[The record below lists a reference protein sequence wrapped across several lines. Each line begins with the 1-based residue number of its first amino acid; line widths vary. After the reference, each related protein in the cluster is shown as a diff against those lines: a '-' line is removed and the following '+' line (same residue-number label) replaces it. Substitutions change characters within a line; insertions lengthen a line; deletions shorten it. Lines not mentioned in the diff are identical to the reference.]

1 MELTF
6 AYQNGGCGKTLT
18 KINDTMPHTWTVWG
32 VCTRSVHS
40 HIAIQEMSAVRYPL
54 VIENYHISILGHRK
68 HFQYV
73 YYSNRI
79 ALQN

>member
-1 MELTF
+1 MGTPI
-6 AYQNGGCGKTLT
+6 AY
-18 KINDTMPHTWTVWG
+18 
-32 VCTRSVHS
+32 
-40 HIAIQEMSAVRYPL
+40 IQEIGVVRYPL